1 MSVAQVI
8 RLHPHTQVFA
18 SLRTYLLRS
27 LRMLVTQVV
36 SRPLSLTEQ
45 GLPADVLDPAAHE
58 QERLL
63 DDVITQ
69 RVSVKRGHIERG
81 LHPLL
86 HTSYDICH
94 CCQDKFAEAVCR
106 SPLPIGS

>member
-1 MSVAQVI
+1 
-8 RLHPHTQVFA
+8 
-18 SLRTYLLRS
+18 
-27 LRMLVTQVV
+27 MLVTQVV

-45 GLPADVLDPAAHE
+45 GLPADVLDLAAHE

-86 HTSYDICH
+86 HTSYDLCH

-106 SPLPIGS
+106 SDTRYRLGVELRHLSAPLSRAVPLF